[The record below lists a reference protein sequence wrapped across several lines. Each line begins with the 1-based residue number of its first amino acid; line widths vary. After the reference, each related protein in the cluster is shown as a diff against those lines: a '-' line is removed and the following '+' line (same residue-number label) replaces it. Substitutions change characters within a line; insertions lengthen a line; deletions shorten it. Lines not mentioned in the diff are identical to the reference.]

1 MNDPN
6 LPLLEAAVRL
16 LQPLL
21 DELVFV
27 GGCAT
32 GLLITDPAAG
42 GIRPTKD
49 VDTITEVSSY
59 AEYATL
65 SERLRALKLHEDH
78 REDAPTCRWRYG
90 DLTIDVMPTNE
101 SILGFSNRWYEPA
114 IASAENAEITGLSIR
129 LITPVYF
136 LATKLE
142 AFRGRG
148 NEDYS
153 GSHDLEDV
161 IAVIDGRP
169 EIVDEVRTAASDVRT
184 FIASEMRRSLDTRAF
199 VDALPGFLL
208 PDAASQARY
217 SVLRERLDA
226 LAASDDSNVGQETG

>member
-49 VDTITEVSSY
+49 VDTITEAASY

-65 SERLRALKLHEDH
+65 SERLRELKLHEDH
-78 REDAPTCRWRYG
+78 REGAPTCRWRHG
-90 DLTIDVMPTNE
+90 DLTIDVMPTDE
-101 SILGFSNRWYEPA
+101 KILGFSNRWYEPA
-114 IASAENAEITGLSIR
+114 IASAQNVEIAGLSIR

-148 NEDYS
+148 NDDYS
-153 GSHDLEDV
+153 GSHDLEDL
-161 IAVIDGRP
+161 IAVVDGRP
-169 EIVDEVRTAASDVRT
+169 EIVQEVRSAPIDVRRY
-184 FIASEMRRSLDTRAF
+184 IASEFGRLLGTRMF
-199 VDALPGFLL
+199 IDALAGFLL
-208 PDAASQARY
+208 PDAASQGRL
-217 SVLRERLDA
+217 SVLRERLVA
-226 LAASDDSNVGQETG
+226 LATATS

>member
-1 MNDPN
+1 
-6 LPLLEAAVRL
+6 L

-32 GLLITDPAAG
+32 GLFITDPAAG

-65 SERLRALKLHEDH
+65 TERLRALKLHEDH
-78 REDAPTCRWRYG
+78 REGAPMCRWRYG
-90 DLTIDVMPTNE
+90 DLTIDVMPTDE

-114 IASAENAEITGLSIR
+114 IASAQNVTIAGLSIG

-142 AFRGRG
+142 AFRSRG
-148 NEDYS
+148 NDDYS
-153 GSHDLEDV
+153 GSHDLEDL
-161 IAVIDGRP
+161 IAVVDGRP
-169 EIVDEVRTAASDVRT
+169 EILEEIRDAPSDVRT
-184 FIASEMRRSLDTRAF
+184 YIASEMRRLLSTRAF
-199 VDALPGFLL
+199 VDALPGFLW
-208 PDAASQARY
+208 PDPASQARHPI
-217 SVLRERLDA
+217 LQDRLKA
-226 LAASDDSNVGQETG
+226 LGHSDGKR